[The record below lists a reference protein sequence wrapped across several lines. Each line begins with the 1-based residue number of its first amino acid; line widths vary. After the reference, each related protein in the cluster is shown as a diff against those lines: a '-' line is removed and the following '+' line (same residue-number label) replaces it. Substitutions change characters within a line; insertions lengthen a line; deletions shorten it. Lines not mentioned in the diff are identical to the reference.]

1 MPEREAKPPWSAVPR
16 AVKAEVARILGS
28 PVASAERMYG
38 GYAPSATFRLVL
50 RNGRRAFLKSTYPL
64 PKGSAVIW
72 GVAAEERAYRALGAR
87 LRPRGRG
94 SRMARRRLPAA
105 PGGRAAPRTRARAPH
120 ASPPRHAVGQPA
132 RPART
137 APLRLELRL
146 RGTAGARRRRVRAVD
161 HGRRRAG
168 AGAVRRGVSRAAR
181 PRRPSPA
188 PGDLGDRRP
197 VRPARARAADPGV
210 AAAALDPAPAAP
222 VVARLGGAPRRS
234 ARAALAR
241 GGPGL
246 TCRSGPTPPA
256 CAAGRRRLASRAR

>member
-1 MPEREAKPPWSAVPR
+1 GTRALRLLRPRRLARPR
-16 AVKAEVARILGS
+16 ARGSRPRRRPALDPPARAPRGPRLRGVPSREPRHATDRGRDRDAVAPLYRPL
-28 PVASAERMYG
+28 AG
-38 GYAPSATFRLVL
+38 GGPLT
-50 RNGRRAFLKSTYPL
+50 RRA
-64 PKGSAVIW
+64 A
-72 GVAAEERAYRALGAR
+72 RA
-87 LRPRGRG
+87 RPRGRG

-146 RGTAGARRRRVRAVD
+146 RGTAGARRRGVRTVD

-168 AGAVRRGVSRAAR
+168 ARAVRRGVSRAAR
-181 PRRPSPA
+181 PRRPSAA

-197 VRPARARAADPGV
+197 VRPARPRAADPRV

-222 VVARLGGAPRRS
+222 VVARLGGAPQRS
-234 ARAALAR
+234 ARSRLAR

-246 TCRSGPTPPA
+246 TCRSGPTSTS
-256 CAAGRRRLASRAR
+256 CAAAWRRR